1 MATIRIPQS
10 AVPLLD
16 FCKPWPARRGN
27 PCFATYADM
36 MIFAAGLGYSKQHG
50 RQPPPCKSFIEDGQ
64 PVPIPFE
71 VFKGSN
77 LGLYPFVLLLSLASE
92 NSHQAVRDEE
102 RLARTVE
109 NYANVGLADL
119 QRRLE
124 ATTPEEFHVEL
135 AKLLLQHPS

>member
-1 MATIRIPQS
+1 MATVRTPH
-10 AVPLLD
+10 AATPLLQ
-16 FCKPWPARRGN
+16 FCKPYAGRTSN
-27 PCFATYADM
+27 PCFGSYADL
-36 MIFAAGLGYSKQHG
+36 MIFAAGVGYNHLKG
-50 RQPPPCKSFIEDGQ
+50 RQPPPCTTFIEDGQ

-109 NYANVGLADL
+109 NYANVGLAEL

>member
-1 MATIRIPQS
+1 MATVRAPQ
-10 AVPLLD
+10 AAIPLLQ
-16 FCKPWPARRGN
+16 FCKPYPGRTTN
-27 PCFATYADM
+27 PCFGSYADLL
-36 MIFAAGLGYSKQHG
+36 IFAAGVGYNHLKGS
-50 RQPPPCKSFIEDGQ
+50 QPSPCAGFIEDGQ

-92 NSHQAVRDEE
+92 HSHQAVRDEE

-109 NYANVGLADL
+109 NYANVGLAEL

-124 ATTPEEFHVEL
+124 ATTPEEFPIEL
-135 AKLLLQHPS
+135 AKLFLQHAP